1 MLKTGYEELDK
12 VIGGLENGKL
22 YTLASRP
29 GVGKST
35 LAINIINNAFKQSN
49 GKILYFNLETPK
61 DLLKDRIISGNIEII
76 DTPRTTIEE
85 IKNKCESTTDLSLI
99 VVDYA
104 QLIYTS
110 SFNGSR
116 LEEREYI
123 TQIFKSLVADL
134 NVPILVL
141 SQLSR
146 DMTNYEN
153 QDFSHLKLTE
163 SISLLQDSDRTI
175 FLYRDSYLNKNNKSS
190 LNKDYRMKIVNTVKN
205 IVVVV
210 IP

>member
-35 LAINIINNAFKQSN
+35 LALNIINNAFKQSKD
-49 GKILYFNLETPK
+49 KILYFNLETSK
-61 DLLKDRIISGNIEII
+61 DLLNERITSDNIEII

-99 VVDYA
+99 VVDYV

-123 TQIFKSLVADL
+123 TQIFKSIATDL

-141 SQLSR
+141 SQLTR

>member
-35 LAINIINNAFKQSN
+35 LALNIINNAFKQSKD
-49 GKILYFNLETPK
+49 KILYFNLETPK
-61 DLLKDRIISGNIEII
+61 DLLNERITSDNIEII

-123 TQIFKSLVADL
+123 TQIFKSIATDL

-141 SQLSR
+141 SQLTR

>member
-35 LAINIINNAFKQSN
+35 LALNIINNAFKQSKD
-49 GKILYFNLETPK
+49 KILYFNLETPK
-61 DLLKDRIISGNIEII
+61 DLLNERITSDNIEII
-76 DTPRTTIEE
+76 DTLRTTIEE

-99 VVDYA
+99 VVDYV

-123 TQIFKSLVADL
+123 TQIFKSIATDL

-141 SQLSR
+141 SQLTR

>member
-35 LAINIINNAFKQSN
+35 LALNIINNAFKQSKD
-49 GKILYFNLETPK
+49 KILYFNLETPK
-61 DLLKDRIISGNIEII
+61 DLLNERITSDNIEII

>member
-35 LAINIINNAFKQSN
+35 LALNIINNAFKQSKD
-49 GKILYFNLETPK
+49 KILYFNLETPK
-61 DLLKDRIISGNIEII
+61 DLLNERITSDNIEII

-99 VVDYA
+99 VVDYV

-123 TQIFKSLVADL
+123 TQIFKSIATDL

-141 SQLSR
+141 SQLTR

>member
-1 MLKTGYEELDK
+1 MLKTEYEELDK

-35 LAINIINNAFKQSN
+35 LAINIINNAFKQSKD
-49 GKILYFNLETPK
+49 KILYFNLETPK
-61 DLLKDRIISGNIEII
+61 DLLNERITSDNIEII
-76 DTPRTTIEE
+76 DTPRITIEE

-99 VVDYA
+99 VVDYV

-116 LEEREYI
+116 LEERKYI
-123 TQIFKSLVADL
+123 TQIFKSLAADL

-146 DMTNYEN
+146 DMIDYEN

>member
-61 DLLKDRIISGNIEII
+61 DLLNERITSDNIEII

-99 VVDYA
+99 VVDYV

>member
-1 MLKTGYEELDK
+1 MLKTEYEELDK

-35 LAINIINNAFKQSN
+35 LAINIINNAFKQSKD
-49 GKILYFNLETPK
+49 KILYINLETPK
-61 DLLKDRIISGNIEII
+61 DLLKERFTSDNIEII
-76 DTPRTTIEE
+76 DTPRITIEE

-99 VVDYA
+99 VVDYV

-116 LEEREYI
+116 LEERKYI
-123 TQIFKSLVADL
+123 TQIFKSLAADL

-146 DMTNYEN
+146 DMIDYEN

>member
-1 MLKTGYEELDK
+1 MLITGYEELDK

-35 LAINIINNAFKQSN
+35 LALNIINNAFKQSKD
-49 GKILYFNLETPK
+49 KILYFNLETPK
-61 DLLKDRIISGNIEII
+61 DLLNERITSDNIEII

-99 VVDYA
+99 VVDYV

-123 TQIFKSLVADL
+123 TQIFKSIATDL

-141 SQLSR
+141 SQLTR

>member
-35 LAINIINNAFKQSN
+35 LALNIINNAFKQSKD
-49 GKILYFNLETPK
+49 KILYFNLETPK
-61 DLLKDRIISGNIEII
+61 DLLNERITSDNIEII

-99 VVDYA
+99 VVDYV

-123 TQIFKSLVADL
+123 TQI
-134 NVPILVL
+134 
-141 SQLSR
+141 
-146 DMTNYEN
+146 
-153 QDFSHLKLTE
+153 
-163 SISLLQDSDRTI
+163 
-175 FLYRDSYLNKNNKSS
+175 
-190 LNKDYRMKIVNTVKN
+190 
-205 IVVVV
+205 
-210 IP
+210 

>member
-1 MLKTGYEELDK
+1 MLKTEYEELDK

-35 LAINIINNAFKQSN
+35 LALNIINNAFKQSKD
-49 GKILYFNLETPK
+49 KILYFNLETPK
-61 DLLKDRIISGNIEII
+61 DLLNERITSDNIEII

-99 VVDYA
+99 VVDYV

-123 TQIFKSLVADL
+123 TQIFKSIATDL

-141 SQLSR
+141 SQLTR

>member
-35 LAINIINNAFKQSN
+35 LALNIINNAFKQSKD
-49 GKILYFNLETPK
+49 KILYFNLETPK
-61 DLLKDRIISGNIEII
+61 DLLNERITSDNIEII

-99 VVDYA
+99 VVDYV

-123 TQIFKSLVADL
+123 TQIFKSIATDL

-141 SQLSR
+141 SQLTR

-190 LNKDYRMKIVNTVKN
+190 LNKDYRMKIVNTLKN

>member
-35 LAINIINNAFKQSN
+35 LALNIINNAFKQSN

>member
-35 LAINIINNAFKQSN
+35 LALNIINNAFKQSKD
-49 GKILYFNLETPK
+49 KILYFNLETPK
-61 DLLKDRIISGNIEII
+61 DLLNERITNDNIEII

-99 VVDYA
+99 VVDYV

-123 TQIFKSLVADL
+123 TQIFKSIATDL

-141 SQLSR
+141 SQLTR